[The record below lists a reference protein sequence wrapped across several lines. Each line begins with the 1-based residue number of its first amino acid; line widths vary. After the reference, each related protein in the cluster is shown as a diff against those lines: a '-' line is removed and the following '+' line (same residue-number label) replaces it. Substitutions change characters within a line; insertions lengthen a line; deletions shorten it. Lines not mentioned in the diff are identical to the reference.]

1 MAEPDANEE
10 KPDGAIVPAEATD
23 AAGARDDDG
32 RDDRDDDEDGDYDDD
47 EIDDGPFTSGDFHTV
62 TQKLVINAVYE
73 TLADTKLDWQV
84 VRPFLGMARDMALG
98 DFEEARFRLHT
109 VRAEGENWVEAEEA
123 YLGLSV
129 ADRDDGQEWLSETR
143 WLSDIATADDDPE
156 QVRLIIAALQRT
168 IGKLETWLGEKEAG
182 DAAEATP
189 PA

>member
-10 KPDGAIVPAEATD
+10 KPEDGIVPAEAAD
-23 AAGARDDDG
+23 AENAPE
-32 RDDRDDDEDGDYDDD
+32 DDEDGDYDD
-47 EIDDGPFTSGDFHTV
+47 EEMDDGPYTSADFHTV

-73 TLADTKLDWQV
+73 TLADAKFDWQV

-109 VRAEGENWVEAEEA
+109 VRAEGEDWVEAEEA
-123 YLGLSV
+123 YLGLTV
-129 ADRDDGQEWLSETR
+129 ADRDDGEEWLSETR

-156 QVRLIIAALQRT
+156 QVRLVIAALQRT
-168 IGKLETWLGEKEAG
+168 IGKLETWLAERQVG